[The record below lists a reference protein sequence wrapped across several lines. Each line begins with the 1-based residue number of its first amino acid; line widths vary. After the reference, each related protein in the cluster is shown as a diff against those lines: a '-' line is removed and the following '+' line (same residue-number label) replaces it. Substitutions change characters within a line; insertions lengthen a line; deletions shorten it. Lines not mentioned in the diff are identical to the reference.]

1 MVTTA
6 NDTQFDLDQ
15 LFERQR
21 ANTSAIAQTTA
32 AERIEKLKRLERYL
46 KDAQKM
52 QGLKD
57 ALYQDFKKSEVDVIL
72 TEASIVSQ
80 HAAHTRRNLRNWMKN
95 QPVPGTSTLIGTSSY
110 IQYEPKGVCLIIAPW
125 NYPFNLAL
133 SPLVYAIAAGNTAI
147 LKPSEM
153 TPHTSAFIKKML
165 NDLFSDDEVAVVEG
179 DADTSTQLLGL
190 PFDHIFFT
198 GSPQVGKVV
207 MAAAAKN
214 LTSVTLELGGKSPVI
229 IDETASMN
237 AVVNKLVWGKL
248 LNNGQT
254 CIAPDYAIVHE
265 SRLKAFTEAYQ
276 KNIQAL
282 YPQGVSESPDYC
294 RIVNDRH
301 FARIKRL
308 YDDAMAKGAEETV
321 GGVWNAADRFI
332 PPTVL
337 QLVNEDM
344 AIMEEEIFGPVL
356 PVITYRTPEE
366 IVAIVHRRPKPLTL
380 YIGSNSR
387 KLINYVLNHTSSGGA
402 VINDFMLGY
411 ANPELPFGGV
421 NNSGIGKYMGFY
433 GFVGFSNEK
442 AIVHRKWGT
451 LSMIYPPYTPRV
463 KWLVEMLQKWVV

>member
-6 NDTQFDLDQ
+6 TDTQLDLQQ
-15 LFERQR
+15 LFDRQR
-21 ANTSAIAQTTA
+21 ALAPAIAKTTA
-32 AERIEKLKRLERYL
+32 AERIEKLKRMERYL

-52 QGLKD
+52 QGLKE
-57 ALYQDFKKSEVDVIL
+57 AMYQDFKKSEVDVIL

-80 HAAHTRRNLRNWMKN
+80 HAAHARRNLRAWMKN
-95 QPVPGTSTLIGTSSY
+95 QSVPGTSTLIGTSSY
-110 IQYEPKGVCLIIAPW
+110 IQYEAKGVCLIIAPW

-153 TPHTSAFIKKML
+153 TPHTSTFIKKMIA
-165 NDLFSDDEVAVVEG
+165 DLFSADEVAVIEG
-179 DADTSTQLLGL
+179 DASVSTALLEL

-237 AVVNKLVWGKL
+237 SVVNKLVWGKL

-265 SRLKAFTEAYQ
+265 SQLEAFTVAFQ
-276 KNIQAL
+276 KNVQAM
-282 YPQGVSESPDYC
+282 YPQGVAESPDYC

-301 FARIKRL
+301 FTRIKRL
-308 YDDAMAKGAEETV
+308 YDDAIAKGAEERI
-321 GGVWNAADRFI
+321 GGIWNASDRFI

-337 QLVNEDM
+337 SHVSEEM

-356 PVITYRTPEE
+356 PVVTYQKPEDIIE
-366 IVAIVHRRPKPLTL
+366 IVHRRPKPLTL
-380 YIGSNSR
+380 YLGSNNR
-387 KLINYVLNHTSSGGA
+387 KLINYVLANTSSGGA

-451 LSMIYPPYTPRV
+451 LSMIYPPYTPMV
-463 KWLVEMLQKWVV
+463 KWLVNMLQKWVV